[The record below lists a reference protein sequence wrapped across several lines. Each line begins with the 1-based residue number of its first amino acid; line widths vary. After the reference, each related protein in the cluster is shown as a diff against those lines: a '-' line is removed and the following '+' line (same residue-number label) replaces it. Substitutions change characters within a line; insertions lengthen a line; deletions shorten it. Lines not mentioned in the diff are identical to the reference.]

1 MRGFNYKKAI
11 QALNYFALLGGG
23 SINKMKAIK
32 LVWLSDRLH
41 VRNYGRLITGD
52 DYYALPNGPIP
63 SATRDILENNN
74 FIDDLSTEYASHYI
88 SIIDKYNFRSIA
100 DFDSKVFSNTDK
112 EMLNTIFSK
121 FGDKDHFELSDISH
135 KFPEWKKFESA
146 LTKKLSSRFPINKE
160 DFFINIDEPS
170 GLFIDTDESIS
181 ISRQIYEQN
190 SKLLSVF

>member
-1 MRGFNYKKAI
+1 MRGFHYKKAI
-11 QALNYFALLGGG
+11 QSLNYFATMGGG

-41 VRNYGRLITGD
+41 LRNYGRLITGD
-52 DYYALPNGPIP
+52 EYYALPNGPIP

-88 SIIDKYNFRSIA
+88 CIIDRYNFKSIA
-100 DFDSKVFSNTDK
+100 DCDLKVFSNTDK
-112 EMLNTIFSK
+112 EMLKTIFLK

-146 LTKKLSSRFPINKE
+146 LTKKLSSRFLINKE
-160 DFFINIDEPS
+160 DFFINTNEPS

-181 ISRQIYEQN
+181 ISRQIYDQN